1 MTNLQKFNNEL
12 FQLEVKSEN
21 GESLFNV
28 ESVAR
33 SLGITQIAK
42 SGNEVVRW
50 ERVNKYLNL
59 SSPQV
64 GTVISPQVEKGSFIS
79 EPMVYKLAFKAN
91 NEVAEK
97 FQDWLAME
105 VLPSLRKNGMYAT
118 DELLDNPD
126 LLIAAATKLKEERA
140 LRLVAEQQV
149 TELKPK
155 ALFADAVATSHTS
168 ILVGELAKIIKQN
181 GVDIGANRLF
191 HWLRANGFLIKRK
204 GTDWNMP
211 TQKSMELGL
220 FEVKE
225 TAINRSDGSVSV
237 SKTAK
242 VTGKGQQYF
251 INKFLNHEL
260 QLA

>member
-1 MTNLQKFNNEL
+1 MNEL
-12 FQLEVKSEN
+12 IKVTTNEN
-21 GESLFNV
+21 GDQLVSARELH
-28 ESVAR
+28 R
-33 SLGITQIAK
+33 SLEIKTRFSLWVTQNFKPFRDGVDFTSAVSTTVVNNGAVRELQEYALSVEMAKHIAMVTGTSK
-42 SGNEVVRW
+42 GFEVRD
-50 ERVNKYLNL
+50 YF
-59 SSPQV
+59 
-64 GTVISPQVEKGSFIS
+64 ISVEK
-79 EPMVYKLAFKAN
+79 AWN
-91 NEVAEK
+91 
-97 FQDWLAME
+97 
-105 VLPSLRKNGMYAT
+105 
-118 DELLDNPD
+118 NPD
-126 LLIAAATKLKEERA
+126 MVVQRA
-140 LRLVAEQQV
+140 MQIQQRKIDSLQIENAEM
-149 TELKPK
+149 KPK

-181 GVDIGANRLF
+181 GVEIGANRLF